1 LTWASNPAYQF
12 EAKVTQKLRFITLKR
27 EDKALTHKTFFLF
40 LANCFDKVGR
50 LSNNFSRQKLGTIL
64 KGKNSWFRNY
74 LLAEGCRQ
82 LNFLKSRTVH
92 IYPMASYHSNL
103 FYE

>member
-74 LLAEGCRQ
+74 LLAEGCKTNELFEFSLSTYLSNGFLPFQ
-82 LNFLKSRTVH
+82 LIL
-92 IYPMASYHSNL
+92 
-103 FYE
+103 